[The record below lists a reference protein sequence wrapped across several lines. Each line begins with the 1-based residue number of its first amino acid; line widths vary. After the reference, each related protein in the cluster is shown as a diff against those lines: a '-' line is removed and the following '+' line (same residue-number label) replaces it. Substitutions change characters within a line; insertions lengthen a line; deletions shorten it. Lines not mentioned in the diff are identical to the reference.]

1 MLRPRAFQQRLDGR
15 AWRMLVIHGA
25 YTAANLLAA
34 TFLSIFLW
42 RARHDLMEIAIFT
55 GITALVIPLAFLSNG
70 LVFRRVGAGGSIRI
84 GLLALGVVYLAVLL
98 LGSDSST
105 WILPLGLLRGLG
117 EGWYWAG
124 YHLVS
129 YDATNEQDRDWYFG
143 ALSAT
148 NWLLTAALPPL
159 AGATIVAGAR
169 WGDQYRGYEMVF
181 GVAAGL
187 LLGAV
192 ALAGHLNCG
201 RRTSFSLQ
209 QVWLLSQ
216 RNAAWHWIARARLV
230 EGLSGALSGL
240 VITVLT
246 YLVLQNEEKVGDF
259 NGLIGLLGLGIS
271 LVLAFC
277 MRPRHRT
284 ACAMA
289 GACLLVMST
298 LLLPLYVSASALV
311 VFGVLRAIGGPLHG
325 NALAAMALQ
334 VIDRDPQARVLRYE
348 YIVSQ
353 ELWLGIGR
361 VISVGCFVLL
371 AAPLDQVVLA
381 RVALAVAGSAPML
394 MWAFF
399 ARIPPTARTEPER
412 IAAAA

>member
-1 MLRPRAFQQRLDGR
+1 MGR
-15 AWRMLVIHGA
+15 
-25 YTAANLLAA
+25 
-34 TFLSIFLW
+34 
-42 RARHDLMEIAIFT
+42 
-55 GITALVIPLAFLSNG
+55 
-70 LVFRRVGAGGSIRI
+70 RRR
-84 GLLALGVVYLAVLL
+84 
-98 LGSDSST
+98 
-105 WILPLGLLRGLG
+105 
-117 EGWYWAG
+117 
-124 YHLVS
+124 
-129 YDATNEQDRDWYFG
+129 

-201 RRTSFSLQ
+201 RRTGFSLQ
-209 QVWLLSQ
+209 QVWLPSQ

-298 LLLPLYVSASALV
+298 LLLPCMCQPRRWWSLAYCAPSADRCMGTRWLPWPCRSSIEI
-311 VFGVLRAIGGPLHG
+311 LRPACCGTSTSSRKSCGSGLGG
-325 NALAAMALQ
+325 
-334 VIDRDPQARVLRYE
+334 
-348 YIVSQ
+348 
-353 ELWLGIGR
+353 
-361 VISVGCFVLL
+361 
-371 AAPLDQVVLA
+371 
-381 RVALAVAGSAPML
+381 
-394 MWAFF
+394 
-399 ARIPPTARTEPER
+399 
-412 IAAAA
+412 